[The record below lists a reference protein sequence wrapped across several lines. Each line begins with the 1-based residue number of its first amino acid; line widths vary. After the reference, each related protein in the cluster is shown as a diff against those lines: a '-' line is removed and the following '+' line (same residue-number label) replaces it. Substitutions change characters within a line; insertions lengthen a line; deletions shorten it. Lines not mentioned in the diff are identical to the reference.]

1 MVFLHFGSSPCYCSS
16 RGIRAPGVVFPKA
29 RIGAWP
35 DQETGWGLGVDRPA
49 PLGYWAEAY
58 VLASGPRLE
67 ARPRHGGKK
76 QPRVGHRGDR
86 GYKAGPER
94 RGKWKTARK
103 VGKGTVAASLVA
115 EWAWKQVTSRLGRQE
130 KVPEG
135 VGIIPFGERHA

>member
-16 RGIRAPGVVFPKA
+16 KGTALRAVFSKERIR
-29 RIGAWP
+29 AWP
-35 DQETGWGLGVDRPA
+35 DQETGWGLGVGRSA

-86 GYKAGPER
+86 GYKAEPER
-94 RGKWKTARK
+94 RGGTKQPG
-103 VGKGTVAASLVA
+103 VGKGTVATSLVA
-115 EWAWKQVTSRLGRQE
+115 EWAWKQVTLRLGRQE